1 MSMLSHVWL
10 FETPWTVA
18 HQVPPSMEFSRQE
31 YRSELPFPFL
41 GDLPSP
47 GIESMSLVSLTLQ
60 AGSLLIVTPGKPM
73 RRHIDSL
80 RKEGQMKIETATGE
94 MQLPSTKHQGNS
106 ATPEA
111 RVETW
116 NKCFLIRV
124 SRRNQNFPSG
134 SVLKTYQ
141 PIQETQIQS
150 LGLKDPLEEQMT
162 THSSIL
168 A

>member
-1 MSMLSHVWL
+1 
-10 FETPWTVA
+10 
-18 HQVPPSMEFSRQE
+18 MEFSRQE

-111 RVETW
+111 RVET
-116 NKCFLIRV
+116 
-124 SRRNQNFPSG
+124 
-134 SVLKTYQ
+134 
-141 PIQETQIQS
+141 
-150 LGLKDPLEEQMT
+150 
-162 THSSIL
+162 
-168 A
+168 

>member
-18 HQVPPSMEFSRQE
+18 HQAPLSMEFSRQE

-73 RRHIDSL
+73 RRNRPTQERRSNENRDSNW
-80 RKEGQMKIETATGE
+80 GDAATMHETPR
-94 MQLPSTKHQGNS
+94 QFGNPRS
-106 ATPEA
+106 KG
-111 RVETW
+111 R
-116 NKCFLIRV
+116 
-124 SRRNQNFPSG
+124 
-134 SVLKTYQ
+134 
-141 PIQETQIQS
+141 
-150 LGLKDPLEEQMT
+150 DMEQMF
-162 THSSIL
+162 L
-168 A
+168 N